1 MGLFDEVENM
11 AGQGGEDAL
20 VQKATQEG
28 EQLLDNETG
37 DKFDSEIQEGGN
49 MLDQQVDKELPNLL
63 RTRQRTPPPG
73 FPGAAHAFQALK
85 RCISPGERAR
95 PRSGCSSDGAHSGA
109 DGVRHEL
116 LTSGAAWSS
125 DNESARHE
133 ATHVLLTR
141 RATWRR

>member
-49 MLDQQVDKELPNLL
+49 MLDQQVDKELPNL
-63 RTRQRTPPPG
+63 
-73 FPGAAHAFQALK
+73 
-85 RCISPGERAR
+85 
-95 PRSGCSSDGAHSGA
+95 
-109 DGVRHEL
+109 
-116 LTSGAAWSS
+116 
-125 DNESARHE
+125 
-133 ATHVLLTR
+133 
-141 RATWRR
+141 

>member
-49 MLDQQVDKELPNLL
+49 LLDQQVDKDLPNL
-63 RTRQRTPPPG
+63 
-73 FPGAAHAFQALK
+73 
-85 RCISPGERAR
+85 
-95 PRSGCSSDGAHSGA
+95 
-109 DGVRHEL
+109 
-116 LTSGAAWSS
+116 
-125 DNESARHE
+125 
-133 ATHVLLTR
+133 
-141 RATWRR
+141 